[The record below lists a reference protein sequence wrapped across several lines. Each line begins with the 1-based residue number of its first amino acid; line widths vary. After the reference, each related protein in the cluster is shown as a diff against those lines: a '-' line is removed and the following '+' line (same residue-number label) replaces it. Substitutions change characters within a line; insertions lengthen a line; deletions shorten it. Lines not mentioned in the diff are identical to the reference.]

1 MSNRGSGLY
10 NNMDVTMEYFC
21 SKVYIESDRIALLFN
36 ELLLLLLNAFK
47 NYWNWMHEIT
57 NTIKKNTFNETLIS
71 LVYRRCTCWIWNDNT
86 SCYYLKHLE
95 DLEICLYNDFT
106 SEKDQIYQFC
116 SEHIYLLAFP
126 YLMIILVV
134 NTYYLY

>member
-1 MSNRGSGLY
+1 MITYERNQFLHIKSARDPDGDGDGDGDEDDDEDEDEIEFRFQI
-10 NNMDVTMEYFC
+10 NND
-21 SKVYIESDRIALLFN
+21 K
-36 ELLLLLLNAFK
+36 
-47 NYWNWMHEIT
+47 
-57 NTIKKNTFNETLIS
+57 
-71 LVYRRCTCWIWNDNT
+71 T

-126 YLMIILVV
+126 YLMIMLVV
-134 NTYYLY
+134 NIYYLY